1 MSEGLEKEVIESHEQ
16 PLSHKK
22 ETALVDSAENFLEQ
36 YQKPLMYGGG
46 AIVAVLVVVLFVVFK
61 WLPDR
66 NAKAQKEMFMSELAF
81 AKDSFQVALN
91 GNGTNKGF
99 LEIGSKYSFTKA
111 ANLSHYYSGLCYLN
125 LKKFDEAVKYLGK
138 FSTSDPVLG
147 SVKLSATGDAY
158 AELGKYEDA
167 AKYYEK
173 AAAFSDNDIYAPYF
187 LLKAGLVKER
197 LKKFEDAKQTFEKLK
212 NQYPNSDEGRD
223 ADKYIARVSAQL

>member
-1 MSEGLEKEVIESHEQ
+1 MSDELEKEVLHHTESTSNKGTE
-16 PLSHKK
+16 
-22 ETALVDSAENFLEQ
+22 LVDSAENFLEQ

-46 AIVAVLVVVLFVVFK
+46 ALVAVLVIALFVAFK

-66 NAKAQKEMFMSELAF
+66 NAKAQKEMYMSELAF

-91 GNGTNKGF
+91 GSGANKGF
-99 LEIGSKYSFTKA
+99 LQIGTSYSFTKA

-125 LKKFDEAVKYLGK
+125 LKKYDEAVKYLDK
-138 FSTSDPVLG
+138 FSTSDPILG

-158 AELGKYEDA
+158 AELGKFEDA

-173 AAAFSDNDIYAPYF
+173 AAGFSDNELYAPYF

-197 LKKFEDAKQTFEKLK
+197 LKKFADAKEVFEKLK
-212 NQYPNSDEGRD
+212 KQYPNSDEGRD
-223 ADKYIARVSAQL
+223 ADKYIARVSAQI